1 MSSENRT
8 DPEKIIVAGLIF
20 SSKFFNELQKL
31 KKELLHEVL
40 STKTARIVSGWCF
53 EHIEKYGKP
62 PKDEIFDIR
71 DLRKKAADDDNADD
85 VELASK
91 LIDSVTKSFTEDE
104 NWEHRIDQ
112 TFEYIRKRKLE
123 SAQSKLEL
131 LVDAGDF
138 SAAEELILNFNAV
151 QKQAVA
157 GVSLLKN
164 SKDVVCILNE
174 EDEESII
181 QFSGAIGQLIGPA
194 QKGDLMAFVSPAKRG
209 KSWWLQECA
218 VRAMLNKKVAVYYSL
233 EMSEKQMFSRI
244 AQRLTVGLK
253 RGSQQK
259 QIAIP
264 YFSDDGDIKSKEISF
279 KEYTTNAIS
288 RKMKQIKLL
297 AGSGDIHVCC
307 FPAYSADTKQ
317 LKMHLIQ
324 LEKEKGIVPDVII
337 VDYADI
343 LAPGI
348 KQDYRH
354 QIDHTWKTLRSLAQE
369 RNALVIT
376 ASHSNRGTFNKDMT
390 QEDLSEDIRK
400 VNHVSCMIGLNQ
412 KNADKK
418 IGVMRA
424 VSLAQRHD
432 SFNPDDEVVVLYDYN
447 TGRPIIDSRWKFD
460 TNYTALVAGK
470 EKDDE

>member
-1 MSSENRT
+1 
-8 DPEKIIVAGLIF
+8 
-20 SSKFFNELQKL
+20 
-31 KKELLHEVL
+31 
-40 STKTARIVSGWCF
+40 
-53 EHIEKYGKP
+53 
-62 PKDEIFDIR
+62 
-71 DLRKKAADDDNADD
+71 
-85 VELASK
+85 
-91 LIDSVTKSFTEDE
+91 
-104 NWEHRIDQ
+104 
-112 TFEYIRKRKLE
+112 
-123 SAQSKLEL
+123 
-131 LVDAGDF
+131 
-138 SAAEELILNFNAV
+138 
-151 QKQAVA
+151 
-157 GVSLLKN
+157 
-164 SKDVVCILNE
+164 
-174 EDEESII
+174 
-181 QFSGAIGQLIGPA
+181 
-194 QKGDLMAFVSPAKRG
+194 
-209 KSWWLQECA
+209 
-218 VRAMLNKKVAVYYSL
+218 
-233 EMSEKQMFSRI
+233 MSEKQMFSRI

-259 QIAIP
+259 QIVVP
-264 YFSDDGDIKSKEISF
+264 YFSDDGDIKNREVSF

-288 RKMKQIKLL
+288 RKMKQIKIL

-307 FPAYSADTKQ
+307 FPTYSADTKQ
-317 LKMHLIQ
+317 LKMHLVQ
-324 LEKEKGIVPDVII
+324 LEKEKGIVPDIII

-369 RNALVIT
+369 RNALVVT